1 MWPDHYWLCGGQRL
15 DREKPEGIKL
25 SICLC
30 RGPASLGRRCFLA
43 TAVSATALSTVGLS
57 AFGLSAFGLS
67 AFGQTTPASA
77 GPANAALLEDL
88 VAANRILY
96 DQGVV
101 DGFGHVSVRPDKDPN
116 RYVLSRRMAPALVTR
131 DDIIEY
137 DLDSTPV
144 DANGRNSYL
153 ERFIHGE
160 PYKVRPDVMAI
171 VHSHSPAVIPFADT
185 TVPLRAMNHI
195 AGFLG
200 TGAPLFEI
208 RKIAGPAS
216 DMLIRNPGLGHALAA
231 SMGKHSILLM
241 RGHGSVAAAQS
252 IRHVV
257 FRAVYTEVNAR
268 VQADAMKLGT
278 PTFLNVEEAA
288 AAAKTNDGLVERP
301 WALWKQRAMG
311 KV

>member
-1 MWPDHYWLCGGQRL
+1 M
-15 DREKPEGIKL
+15 

-30 RGPASLGRRCFLA
+30 CGPATLGRRGFLA
-43 TAVSATALSTVGLS
+43 TAMSAAALP
-57 AFGLSAFGLS
+57 ARA
-67 AFGQTTPASA
+67 QTQPASA
-77 GPANAALLEDL
+77 GPANAALLDDL

-101 DGFGHVSVRPDKDPN
+101 DGFGHVSVRHDKDPN
-116 RYVLSRRMAPALVTR
+116 RYLLSRSMAPALVTL

-137 DLDSTPV
+137 DLDSNPV
-144 DANGRNSYL
+144 DARGRTSYL

-160 PYKVRPDVMAI
+160 LYKARPDVIAV

-185 TVPLRAMNHI
+185 AVPLKPMNHI

-200 TGAPLFEI
+200 TGVPVFEI
-208 RKIAGPAS
+208 RDTAGPAT
-216 DMLIRNPGLGHALAA
+216 DMLIRNPSLGHALAA
-231 SMGKHSILLM
+231 TMGNHSVALM

-257 FRAVYTEVNAR
+257 YRAVYTEVNAR
-268 VQADAMKLGT
+268 MQAEAMKLGT
-278 PTFLNVEEAA
+278 PTFLNAEEAA
-288 AAAKTNDGLVERP
+288 AAAKTNDGLVDRP

-311 KV
+311 KS